1 MQGKDSSIIAPAA
14 ADRLIAAHDGDVA
27 LLYIYIMRTGCT
39 DAERAAGE
47 LCRTMGEIN
56 AAEEKLQR
64 MGLLVG
70 AAGDRRP
77 APALSLPQYTAADL
91 SRRSQEDPAFSIIIA
106 EAQKVMGR
114 ALSSNDLR
122 VLFGIYDYL
131 ALPTD
136 VILTLLH
143 YCGECC
149 TRRYGAQRTPTIR
162 TIEQE
167 AYRWT
172 NREILTIELA
182 EEYIRR
188 EREKA
193 ERSTQIKTLLGIQ
206 RELSP
211 TERKYVNEWAG
222 MGFNDEVLALALD
235 RTITQTG
242 SLRWAYMNKILQ
254 NWQQKQLF
262 TIEDIEEHDPR
273 GGRRGAARSGG
284 DEKIDISRLDDII
297 SKI

>member
-1 MQGKDSSIIAPAA
+1 MQEKDNGIIAPAA

-47 LCRTMGEIN
+47 LCRTMGEIS
-56 AAEEKLQR
+56 AAEEKLRR
-64 MGLLVG
+64 MGLLLG
-70 AAGDRRP
+70 DAGGKRP

-91 SRRSQEDPAFSIIIA
+91 SRRSQEDPSFSIIIA
-106 EAQKVMGR
+106 EAQNVMGR
-114 ALSSNDLR
+114 TLSSNDLR

-149 TRRYGAQRTPTIR
+149 TRQYGARRTPTIR
-162 TIEQE
+162 GIEQE
-167 AYRWT
+167 AYRWA
-172 NREILTIELA
+172 NREILTLDLA

-193 ERSTQIKTLLGIQ
+193 ERSSQLKTLLGIQ

-211 TERKYVNEWAG
+211 TERKYINAWAD
-222 MGFNDEVLALALD
+222 MGFDDEVIALALD
-235 RTITQTG
+235 RTLTQTG

-262 TIEDIEEHDPR
+262 TVEDIETGDPR
-273 GGRRGAARSGG
+273 GGRRITAKNGG
-284 DEKIDISRLDDII
+284 DEQIDISRLDDII